1 MVRMEFLFRH
11 SRSLTRLR
19 VGRRTRRVDRLLLIG
34 GLGYVLRDRRAV
46 VLDPAVGGRPR
57 LTVDQAPLLLLRRLL
72 FDHAVI
78 ARVAD
83 RLGVGLYPLDFGVV
97 RDLGELA
104 LAGLEI
110 RVILDLKDGRKNG
123 LLTIYRFDRPFALT
137 LD

>member
-1 MVRMEFLFRH
+1 MIGQPVWKPQICEKFRFLR
-11 SRSLTRLR
+11 SRTRLR

-34 GLGYVLRDRRAV
+34 FGHVLRDRRAV

-110 RVILDLKDGRKNG
+110 RVILDLRQKG
-123 LLTIYRFDRPFALT
+123 LQTVYRLKRP
-137 LD
+137 